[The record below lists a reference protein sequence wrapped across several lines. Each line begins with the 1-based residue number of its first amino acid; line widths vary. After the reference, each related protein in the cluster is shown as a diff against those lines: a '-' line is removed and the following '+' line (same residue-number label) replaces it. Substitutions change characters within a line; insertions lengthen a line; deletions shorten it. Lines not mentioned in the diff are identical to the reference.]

1 MSAMSAVEYR
11 ERGDPRRGA
20 DEEERAMDKTRPT
33 GAGDYARAEKFPSGA
48 ADGDGSTSIADEG
61 RGVVGQAQVQA
72 EKLAGFARAQATTRL
87 TTQQGRAA
95 KSLGVVATALHDA
108 SRQLRGQNEPEIGA
122 YLDLAATQVE
132 HLAGMLNDQDIA
144 QLLDATE
151 QFARRRP
158 ALFIAAAVVVGF
170 AGMRIL
176 RSAARTQGQMRAG
189 GQSSFARPEPSG
201 WAMRSGEA
209 RAPFASA
216 DRNADE
222 QREHV
227 EDQVQGFWHALGEH
241 PVAAGAVGTAIGGI
255 AGLLLPESEREHQ
268 LLGEA
273 RDRVIG
279 GLHDVSR

>member
-1 MSAMSAVEYR
+1 
-11 ERGDPRRGA
+11 
-20 DEEERAMDKTRPT
+20 MDKTRPT
-33 GAGDYARAEKFPSGA
+33 VTGGHASAETFPSGA
-48 ADGDGSTSIADEG
+48 TGEEGSAATAEEG
-61 RGVVGQAQVQA
+61 RGVVGQAQIQA

-87 TTQQGRAA
+87 TTQQDRAA
-95 KSLGVVATALHDA
+95 KGLGVVATSLHDA
-108 SRQLRGQNEPEIGA
+108 SRQMRGQNEPEIGA
-122 YLDLAATQVE
+122 YLDLAAKQVE
-132 HLAGMLNDQDIA
+132 QLAGMLNEQDIA

-176 RSAARTQGQMRAG
+176 RSAVRTQGQMRAG
-189 GQSSFARPEPSG
+189 EASSSVRPEPG
-201 WAMRSGEA
+201 RWGMRSDDA
-209 RAPFASA
+209 RASFASV
-216 DRNADE
+216 DRDADE
-222 QREHV
+222 QREHAD
-227 EDQVQGFWHALGEH
+227 DQVQGFWHAVERH

-268 LLGEA
+268 IIDEA

>member
-1 MSAMSAVEYR
+1 
-11 ERGDPRRGA
+11 
-20 DEEERAMDKTRPT
+20 MDKTRPT
-33 GAGDYARAEKFPSGA
+33 GAGDYAGAEKFPSGA
-48 ADGDGSTSIADEG
+48 ADGDGSTSMADEG
-61 RGVVGQAQVQA
+61 RGVVGQAQIQA

-95 KSLGVVATALHDA
+95 KGLGVVATALHDA
-108 SRQLRGQNEPEIGA
+108 SRQLRGQNEPEMGA
-122 YLDLAATQVE
+122 YLDLAAQQVE

-176 RSAARTQGQMRAG
+176 RSTARTQGQMRAG
-189 GQSSFARPEPSG
+189 GEASFARPGPG
-201 WAMRSGEA
+201 CWGTRSDDA
-209 RAPFASA
+209 RAPFADS
-216 DRNADE
+216 DE
-222 QREHV
+222 QREHA
-227 EDQVQGFWHALGEH
+227 EDQVQGFWHMLERH